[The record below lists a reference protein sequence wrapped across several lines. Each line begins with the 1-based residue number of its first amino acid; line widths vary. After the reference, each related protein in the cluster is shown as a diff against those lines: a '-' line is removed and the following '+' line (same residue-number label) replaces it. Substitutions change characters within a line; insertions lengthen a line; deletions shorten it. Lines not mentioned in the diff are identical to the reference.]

1 MTTAPVQPPT
11 VVGDVL
17 PDADFSDAYATVLR
31 EPGANAHDVTTRAFA
46 NMPPWI
52 ARLLRLRNA
61 VVRPL
66 GLKPAPDRSLP
77 ADRQIGFF
85 PIVSSAPDRVVLG
98 FDDRHLDFRIVIDVG
113 NVSATESNVTATTLV
128 KRNNLLGTVY
138 LALVMPFHK
147 RIVPALLERIAS

>member
-1 MTTAPVQPPT
+1 
-11 VVGDVL
+11 
-17 PDADFSDAYATVLR
+17 
-31 EPGANAHDVTTRAFA
+31 
-46 NMPPWI
+46 MPPWI

-66 GLKPAPDRSLP
+66 GLKPAPDTSLP